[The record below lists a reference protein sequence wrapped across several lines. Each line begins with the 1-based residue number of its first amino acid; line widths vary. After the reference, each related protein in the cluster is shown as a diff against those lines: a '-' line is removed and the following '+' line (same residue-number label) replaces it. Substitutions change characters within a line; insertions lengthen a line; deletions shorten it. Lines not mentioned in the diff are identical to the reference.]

1 MIGKKAK
8 IKNVRP
14 AQISIKWGNTN
25 EILEATFYKSGQ
37 DIMDIKR
44 CLLISK
50 ERHKCELNRNK
61 SWIKFEISVIG
72 SKERIDNKKNP
83 DPL

>member
-1 MIGKKAK
+1 MIFTSIKKSLKKIILKSKMIGKKAK

-25 EILEATFYKSGQ
+25 EILEVTFYKSGQ

-44 CLLISK
+44 C
-50 ERHKCELNRNK
+50 
-61 SWIKFEISVIG
+61 
-72 SKERIDNKKNP
+72 
-83 DPL
+83 